1 MENGDQTINNEFKF
15 GFQGKKIGISLIS
28 RTNLD
33 ELLEFTNLNFWVIF
47 GDASLPD
54 FNHML

>member
-15 GFQGKKIGISLIS
+15 GFQGKKLGISLIS
-28 RTNLD
+28 QTNLD

-47 GDASLPD
+47 GDASRLI
-54 FNHML
+54 L